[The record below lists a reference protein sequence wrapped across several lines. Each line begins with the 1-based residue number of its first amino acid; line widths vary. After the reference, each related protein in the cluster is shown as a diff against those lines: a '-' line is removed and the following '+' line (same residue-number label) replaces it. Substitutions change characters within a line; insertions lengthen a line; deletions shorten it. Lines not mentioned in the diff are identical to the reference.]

1 MSKSMIYLK
10 AVADQI
16 CCLPY
21 KKMICLLFEQLRGHP
36 SLLVV
41 PIVKTTLSRTLL
53 LNIVILNF
61 SYFFPAIC
69 FDASP

>member
-1 MSKSMIYLK
+1 MSKSLIYLK

-41 PIVKTTLSRTLL
+41 LIVKTALSRTLL
-53 LNIVILNF
+53 F
-61 SYFFPAIC
+61 EAAWP
-69 FDASP
+69 